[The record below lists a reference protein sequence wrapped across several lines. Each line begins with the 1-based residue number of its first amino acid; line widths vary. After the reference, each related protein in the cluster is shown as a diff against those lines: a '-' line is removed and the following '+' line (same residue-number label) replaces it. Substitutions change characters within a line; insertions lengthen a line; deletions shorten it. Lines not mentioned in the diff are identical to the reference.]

1 MKNLIHKKNK
11 YIITIIGLLGLI
23 PYGLPIME
31 KNGLVDFFEIKTI
44 DLTIWYGITIL
55 CFLSGV
61 YWGLSINIRIKNNS
75 KLNYL
80 LPALSIIPFMF
91 AIIAVIVSN
100 YLNIILLVVG
110 FLICQILDEL
120 LLKHKIYFN
129 WYILFRRFLTVVV
142 VTLMIYY
149 YIEFSNVQ
157 SAK

>member
-31 KNGLVDFFEIKTI
+31 KNGLVNFFEIKTI

-100 YLNIILLVVG
+100 YLNIIFLVVG
-110 FLICQILDEL
+110 FLICQILDEIL
-120 LLKHKIYFN
+120 FQYKVYLN
-129 WYILFRRFLTVVV
+129 WYILLRRFLTVVV

-149 YIEFSNVQ
+149 YINFSDV
-157 SAK
+157 

>member
-61 YWGLSINIRIKNNS
+61 YWGLSINILIKNNS

-100 YLNIILLVVG
+100 YLNIIFLVVG
-110 FLICQILDEL
+110 FLICQILDEIL
-120 LLKHKIYFN
+120 FQYKVYLN
-129 WYILFRRFLTVVV
+129 WYILLRRFLTVVV
-142 VTLMIYY
+142 VTFMIYY
-149 YIEFSNVQ
+149 YINLSDV
-157 SAK
+157 

>member
-31 KNGLVDFFEIKTI
+31 KNGFVDFFEIKTI

-61 YWGLSINIRIKNNS
+61 YWGLSINILIKNNS

-91 AIIAVIVSN
+91 AILAVIVSD
-100 YLNIILLVVG
+100 YLNIIFLIVG
-110 FLICQILDEL
+110 FLICQILDEIL
-120 LLKHKIYFN
+120 FTHKVYLK
-129 WYILFRRFLTVVV
+129 WYILLRRFLTVVV

-149 YIEFSNVQ
+149 YINFSDV
-157 SAK
+157 

>member
-31 KNGLVDFFEIKTI
+31 KNGLVGFFEIKI
-44 DLTIWYGITIL
+44 LDLTIWYGITIL

-61 YWGLSINIRIKNNS
+61 YWGLSINILIKKNL

-100 YLNIILLVVG
+100 YLNIIFLVVG
-110 FLICQILDEL
+110 FLICQILDEIL
-120 LLKHKIYFN
+120 FKYKVYFN
-129 WYILFRRFLTVVV
+129 WYIILRRFLTVVV

-149 YIEFSNVQ
+149 YIILSNV
-157 SAK
+157 

>member
-1 MKNLIHKKNK
+1 MKNLIYKKNK

-61 YWGLSINIRIKNNS
+61 YWGLSINIHIKNNS
-75 KLNYL
+75 KLHYL

-91 AIIAVIVSN
+91 AVIAVIVSN
-100 YLNIILLVVG
+100 YLNIIFLVVG
-110 FLICQILDEL
+110 FLICQILDEIL
-120 LLKHKIYFN
+120 FQYKVYLN
-129 WYILFRRFLTVVV
+129 WYILLRRFLTVVV
-142 VTLMIYY
+142 VTFMIYY
-149 YIEFSNVQ
+149 YINLSDV
-157 SAK
+157 

>member
-31 KNGLVDFFEIKTI
+31 KNGLGDFFEIKTI

-61 YWGLSINIRIKNNS
+61 YWGLSIYIFIKNNS
-75 KLNYL
+75 KLNYI
-80 LPALSIIPFMF
+80 LPALSIIPFML
-91 AIIAVIVSN
+91 AVIAVIVSN
-100 YLNIILLVVG
+100 YLNIIFLVIG
-110 FLICQILDEL
+110 FLICQILDEIL
-120 LLKHKIYFN
+120 FTHKVYLN
-129 WYILFRRFLTVVV
+129 WYILLRRFLTVVV

-149 YIEFSNVQ
+149 YIKFSNV
-157 SAK
+157 

>member
-61 YWGLSINIRIKNNS
+61 YWGLSINILIKNNS

-100 YLNIILLVVG
+100 YLNIIFLVVG
-110 FLICQILDEL
+110 FLICQILDEIL
-120 LLKHKIYFN
+120 FQYKVYLN
-129 WYILFRRFLTVVV
+129 WYILLRRFLTVVV
-142 VTLMIYY
+142 VTFMIYY
-149 YIEFSNVQ
+149 YITLSDV
-157 SAK
+157 

>member
-31 KNGLVDFFEIKTI
+31 KNGFVDFFEIKTI

-55 CFLSGV
+55 CFLSGI
-61 YWGLSINIRIKNNS
+61 YWGLSINILIKSNL

-91 AIIAVIVSN
+91 AVMAVIVSN
-100 YLNIILLVVG
+100 YLNIIFLVVG
-110 FLICQILDEL
+110 FLICQILDEIL
-120 LLKHKIYFN
+120 FKHKVYSN
-129 WYILFRRFLTVVV
+129 WYILLRRFLTVVV

-149 YIEFSNVQ
+149 YIIYTNV
-157 SAK
+157 